1 MTTEPHSITPETWTR
16 VEQLAHGRGVTVE
29 GLLCHALDALEEIE
43 RRHAELKE
51 EIQRR
56 IAEADAGDLRPL
68 DLEAFKAEARAGFR
82 MTE

>member
-16 VEQLAHGRGVTVE
+16 VEQLATGRGVTVE

-43 RRHAELKE
+43 RRHAELRE

-56 IAEADAGDLRPL
+56 IAEAGTSASQPL
-68 DLEAFKAEARAGFR
+68 DLEAFKREARSRHGSQ
-82 MTE
+82 